1 MCLFRSLADV
11 NLSSILGDQV
21 AVERERQAAGAAA
34 GAISTMLVAEVTRAE
49 SLNYGV
55 AVVDEHTRQV
65 MHFVEK
71 PSTFVASTISCGV
84 YLFSPAIF
92 EQIKGVYERHLGMY
106 CSTAARL
113 SICLSSHIIFH
124 FVHFFQNRV
133 VVSCILAFT
142 LLAFSFNLKIIINE
156 CFFGFVMLS

>member
-1 MCLFRSLADV
+1 MRCDVPYCNNSAIIVQSTSIASFLNMVCLFRSLADL

-21 AVERERQAAGAAA
+21 AVERERQAEGAAA

-55 AVVDEHTRQV
+55 AVVDERTRQV
-65 MHFVEK
+65 LHFVEK

-92 EQIKGVYERHLGMY
+92 EQIKGVYEHHLGM
-106 CSTAARL
+106 C
-113 SICLSSHIIFH
+113 
-124 FVHFFQNRV
+124 
-133 VVSCILAFT
+133 
-142 LLAFSFNLKIIINE
+142 
-156 CFFGFVMLS
+156 